1 MPVCEEAF
9 RPVPRLQPW
18 STVVDRHVE
27 QSLLHTTDRVN
38 RTNTFGCPDLQLEGF
53 SAAPEASTQRWGAFV
68 RQNLHTGLGVLKS
81 VVSRLFSGSAPL
93 SAKMLCYVPRWLLE
107 RRAGLYAPLP
117 NHCHKCGLPHNAG
130 LLII

>member
-1 MPVCEEAF
+1 MPGSPIGRFLC
-9 RPVPRLQPW
+9 
-18 STVVDRHVE
+18 
-27 QSLLHTTDRVN
+27 
-38 RTNTFGCPDLQLEGF
+38 RTQ
-53 SAAPEASTQRWGAFV
+53 ASTQRWGAFV